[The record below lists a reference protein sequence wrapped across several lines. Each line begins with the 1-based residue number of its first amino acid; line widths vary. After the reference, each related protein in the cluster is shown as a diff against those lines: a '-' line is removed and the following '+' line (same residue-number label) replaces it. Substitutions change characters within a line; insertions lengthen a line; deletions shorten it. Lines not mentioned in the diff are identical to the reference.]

1 MKRGFVTRLA
11 SIEEFAHYAI
21 TEQVLPYEEYINTAA
36 LPVFLK
42 NALGLPEDCGEKLR
56 LSAETLYQHSQKHKE
71 TSPAIYAHICPLM
84 PLRGLWLRLP
94 QSRNGIPQMRICA
107 YMDYQ
112 EKIWKMGIK
121 LTKRGETYIS
131 TLFRS
136 NKKQCERDRKNGKI
150 IE

>member
-1 MKRGFVTRLA
+1 MKRGFVTRLT
-11 SIEEFAHYAI
+11 SIEEFAHYAV
-21 TEQVLPYEEYINTAA
+21 TERILAYAEYINTAP
-36 LPVFLK
+36 LPHFLK
-42 NALGLPEDCGEKLR
+42 KAFGLPEGCGEKLR
-56 LSAETLYQHSQKHKE
+56 LSAETIYQHSQKHKE

-94 QSRNGIPQMRICA
+94 QLRNGILQMRICA

-121 LTKRGETYIS
+121 ITKHGEIYIS

-136 NKKQCERDRKNGKI
+136 NKKQFGKDRKNGKI
-150 IE
+150 TE